1 MNIRK
6 ILLHLVPALAILLSA
21 QAIAAES
28 EETYLLLNVN
38 TKGPLMARDIEF
50 TNVDTGE
57 TLKVN
62 DVLDMGRYTQT
73 HYILLPIT
81 PGLYFLSRIYP
92 THNRIEAS
100 PAIEVD
106 ERSGIITIQ
115 ENAINYI
122 GDVNIETKDMG
133 PRVSSLVSYE
143 ANSRT
148 LVHAV
153 NSEREL
159 FERLD
164 TVVTIAG
171 HYPVPVDKQLLG
183 L

>member
-1 MNIRK
+1 MK
-6 ILLHLVPALAILLSA
+6 YFKYLLYLIPLAALFSSGLVA
-21 QAIAAES
+21 AAES
-28 EETYLLLNVN
+28 EETYLLLNVD
-38 TKGPLMARDIEF
+38 TTGPLMARDVEF

-57 TLKVN
+57 TVLVK
-62 DVLDMGRYTQT
+62 DVIELGRYTQT
-73 HYILLPIT
+73 HFYLLPIN
-81 PGLYFLSRIYP
+81 PGLYYLSKIYP
-92 THNRIEAS
+92 THNRIDAS
-100 PAIEVD
+100 PAIDVD

-122 GDVNIETKDMG
+122 GDVIIETKDMG
-133 PRVSSLVSYE
+133 PRVSTLVTYE

-153 NSEREL
+153 SSEREI
-159 FERLD
+159 FERLE